1 MKHKLGLIVLAVAVS
16 GCSMGHAY
24 RAAKAMANYEV
35 VGTAAPE
42 FTFEEMRMT
51 FPKPRSQ
58 DRTKLLSCFTT
69 TGLFADTS
77 ENSARKVA
85 NAYLK
90 TKLPHRVTTSSEFFD
105 HNGHV
110 CFEFETQVSH

>member
-1 MKHKLGLIVLAVAVS
+1 MRKKFSVILLIALMS

-24 RAAKAMANYEV
+24 RAAKAMTNYEV
-35 VGTAAPE
+35 VGTTPPE

-51 FPKPRSQ
+51 FPKPRSA
-58 DRTKLLSCFTT
+58 DRTELLSCFTT

-85 NAYLK
+85 NVYLK
-90 TKLPHRVTTSSEFFD
+90 TKLPHRITTSSAFFE

-110 CFEFETQVSH
+110 CFEFETVVSH

>member
-1 MKHKLGLIVLAVAVS
+1 MKHQLALIVLAVAVS

-35 VGTAAPE
+35 VGTSAPE
-42 FTFEEMRMT
+42 FTYDDMRMT
-51 FPKPRSQ
+51 FPKPRSPES
-58 DRTKLLSCFTT
+58 TKLLSCFTT
-69 TGLFADTS
+69 TGLFTDTS

-90 TKLPHRVTTSSEFFD
+90 TKLPHRVTTSSAFFE
-105 HNGHV
+105 HNNHV
-110 CFEFETQVSH
+110 CFEFDTVISH

>member
-1 MKHKLGLIVLAVAVS
+1 MMLIALVS
-16 GCSMGHAY
+16 GCSIGHAY
-24 RAAKAMANYEV
+24 KAAKAMANYEV
-35 VGTAAPE
+35 MGTAAPE
-42 FTFEEMRMT
+42 FSFEEMRMT
-51 FPKPRSQ
+51 FPKPRSA
-58 DRTKLLSCFTT
+58 DRTKLLTCFTT

-90 TKLPHRVTTSSEFFD
+90 TKLPHRITTSSEFFD

-110 CFEFETQVSH
+110 CFEFETVINH